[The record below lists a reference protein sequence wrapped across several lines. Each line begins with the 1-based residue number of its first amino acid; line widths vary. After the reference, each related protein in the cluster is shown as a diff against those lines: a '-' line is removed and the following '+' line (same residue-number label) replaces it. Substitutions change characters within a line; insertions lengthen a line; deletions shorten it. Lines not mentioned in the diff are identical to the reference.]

1 MASAPAHIEPRR
13 RSLHARPAAWAAA
26 LAGAVVAAVAAWLLV
41 FGGPGG
47 SSQGPLESY
56 DVSSIGIGRH
66 AGETFGYGL
75 AVAFN
80 RGDEVAVLDRIE
92 IVDPPPGL
100 RVLETQVAG
109 RGRENGLLASTVGP
123 PERQISDLH
132 PVRGFRVPPAD
143 TPEGEWGAELVFTL
157 KADQPGRYA
166 FTRIAVQYRVGDSE
180 HRAVLRNGL
189 AVCVTPRTEPR
200 NRDCKAPTD
209 I

>member
-1 MASAPAHIEPRR
+1 MASAPAHTEPRR
-13 RSLHARPAAWAAA
+13 RSLRARPAAWAVA
-26 LAGAVVAAVAAWLLV
+26 LIGVAIVAVAVWLLV

-47 SSQGPLESY
+47 RSQGPLESY

-92 IVDPPPGL
+92 IVDRPPGL

-109 RGRENGLLASTVGP
+109 RGRENGFLASTIGP
-123 PERQISDLH
+123 PERQIRDLH
-132 PVRGFRVPPAD
+132 PVRGFRVPPD
-143 TPEGEWGAELVFTL
+143 STPDGEWGAELVFTL
-157 KADQPGRYA
+157 RADDPGRYA
-166 FTRIAVQYRVGDSE
+166 FTRVAVDYRVGDTE

-189 AVCVTPRTEPR
+189 AVCVTPRGEPR
-200 NRDCKAPTD
+200 PRNCKAPQGL
-209 I
+209 